1 MANDN
6 AGAAG
11 ENDQPISDQE
21 KVRIVSDFILHSPPG
36 EFNEVF
42 NDVRVLLNND
52 TLLKEGACGAFSQ
65 YNKDQLTP
73 VKLGNAEH
81 AALITEFN
89 DLGGG
94 RFYDARSKQTFKY
107 DHLRKEATE
116 LEAWE
121 GDNGVESWRAAL
133 EIEFTKYAK
142 DHYKHGVCSV
152 FGKSQG
158 TTITLTACIEDHQFQ
173 PKNFWNGRWRS
184 QWSITFTVGSGSSEL
199 KGILKV
205 QVHYYEDGNVQLVSS
220 KDVKEALI
228 ISNEQQMAKEFI
240 QIVEEAEKEYQ
251 TAISENYQTMS
262 DTTFKALRRQL
273 PVTRTK
279 IDWNKIVS
287 YSIGRELRS
296 Q

>member
-1 MANDN
+1 MAAD
-6 AGAAG
+6 G
-11 ENDQPISDQE
+11 DVIPDQE

-52 TLLKEGACGAFSQ
+52 NLLKEGASGAFAQ

-73 VKLGNAEH
+73 VKIEGSEYP
-81 AALITEFN
+81 ALITEHN
-89 DLGGG
+89 DLGGQ
-94 RFYDARSKQTFKY
+94 RFYDARSKQSFKY
-107 DHLRKEATE
+107 DHLRKEAQDYE
-116 LEAWE
+116 PYEPDSMAE
-121 GDNGVESWRAAL
+121 PWRSAL
-133 EIEFTKYAK
+133 QDEITTYTQS
-142 DHYKHGVCSV
+142 HYRHGACSV

-158 TTITLTACIEDHQFQ
+158 GNITLTACIEDHQFQ

-184 QWSITFTVGSGSSEL
+184 VWTVSFSPSSGNAELRGS
-199 KGILKV
+199 LKV

-220 KDVKEALI
+220 KEVKESLP
-228 ISNEQQMAKEFI
+228 ISSEKQTAKELI
-240 QIVEEAEKEYQ
+240 RLVEESENDYQ

-273 PVTRTK
+273 PVMRTK

-287 YSIGRELRS
+287 YSIGKELKS